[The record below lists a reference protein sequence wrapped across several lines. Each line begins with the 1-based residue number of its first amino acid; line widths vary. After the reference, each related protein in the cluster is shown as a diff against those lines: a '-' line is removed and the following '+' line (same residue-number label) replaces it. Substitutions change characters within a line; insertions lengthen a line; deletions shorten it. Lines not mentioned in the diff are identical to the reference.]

1 MRGEKQ
7 AGLRARIHTLGCKLN
22 YAESSTFARQFA
34 SLGVEV
40 VGEGGVAEIEVINSC
55 AVTEQ
60 AQRKVRQLLH
70 RIRRGNPTALRV
82 LVGCYA
88 ELSGEELQHRGEVS
102 LVVRRGQKG
111 QLAELACARMRFAT
125 DAGCEQRI
133 EEEIFFPAYSVG
145 ERTRAFLKVQDG
157 CNYGCSYCTI
167 PIARGSSRSSTVA
180 EVLREANAIVGRGV
194 KEIVITGV
202 NTGEFG
208 RARGESLRDLLR
220 ALAGVQGLSRVRISS
235 IEPNLLTDG
244 FLSTMAE
251 VGIVMPHL
259 HVPLQSGSDAVLRAM
274 RRRYTPEM
282 YAQRILAA
290 RRALGDP
297 FVGVDVIVGFP
308 GEQESHFEETYSLLR
323 AVQPAYLHV
332 FPYSARP
339 NTEAAAMGGRVAS
352 EVVVER
358 VQRLLDLSKELHDRY
373 CQRYIGSEQSVLVE
387 RQDSAGRGEGF
398 TENYIRTSFQSRRRC
413 EGEIVRVRLG
423 GERDGDK
430 VRGAIIEG
438 VRSE

>member
-1 MRGEKQ
+1 M
-7 AGLRARIHTLGCKLN
+7 
-22 YAESSTFARQFA
+22 
-34 SLGVEV
+34 
-40 VGEGGVAEIEVINSC
+40 
-55 AVTEQ
+55 
-60 AQRKVRQLLH
+60 
-70 RIRRGNPTALRV
+70 
-82 LVGCYA
+82 
-88 ELSGEELQHRGEVS
+88 
-102 LVVRRGQKG
+102 
-111 QLAELACARMRFAT
+111 
-125 DAGCEQRI
+125 
-133 EEEIFFPAYSVG
+133 
-145 ERTRAFLKVQDG
+145 
-157 CNYGCSYCTI
+157 
-167 PIARGSSRSSTVA
+167 A
-180 EVLREANAIVGRGV
+180 EVLREADAIVGRGV

-244 FLSTMAE
+244 LLSTMAE

-259 HVPLQSGSDAVLRAM
+259 HVPLQSGSGAVLRAM

-339 NTEAAAMGGRVAS
+339 NTEAAAMGGRMAS

-358 VQRLLDLSKELHDRY
+358 VQRLLDLSKELHERY

-398 TENYIRTSFQSRRRC
+398 TENYIRASFQSRRRC

-423 GERDGDK
+423 GERDGEK
-430 VRGAIIEG
+430 VRGEIIEG
-438 VRSE
+438 E